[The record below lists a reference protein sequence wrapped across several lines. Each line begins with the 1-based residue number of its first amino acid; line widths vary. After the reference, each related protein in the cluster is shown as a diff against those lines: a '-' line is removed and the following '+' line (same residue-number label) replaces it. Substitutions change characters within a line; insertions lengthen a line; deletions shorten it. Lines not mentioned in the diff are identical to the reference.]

1 MAKEGSQSGFSLDD
15 FARFG
20 DVLVTAQDLDD
31 VLTEAGAGGTL
42 EFSASDTMANRS
54 AGSEAGAG
62 GTLESSASDTMAN
75 RSAGSEAG
83 AGGTLESSASD
94 TMANRSAGSEAGAG
108 GTLDDDSAKK
118 KLMYSCTRVDRRKP
132 DLPTDQI
139 LQVEENGTDLAKVN
153 KFRRGQ
159 VIIDRDWLM
168 CHEARKNNHRL
179 VMYHEAPGDDLDQP
193 TLELRLTDDS
203 TVPTLGV
210 FTCDGQSYAAGKKI
224 GRFVGSLLD
233 QGDLDI
239 VDQHPLYEVY
249 GMEAEVGGKRYH
261 VVPGSNYAFG
271 LMHFVNA
278 ADYDAGNVRTPN
290 VTAYVEHGEDG
301 KVSIIFKAKKAIGPK
316 TELLVNYGSEY
327 YGDRLTARDL
337 KFTENCLYYG
347 PDNKWDACDKVF
359 YDFVG
364 RNVDKRIREKA
375 HNLGHVPYSG
385 EKDNNWA
392 LLDLAPYDG
401 EAPMRSPFF
410 LEANADLNSVIESSP
425 KDPVNGSRTKTVEAI
440 IDNPSMNAILLC
452 KFAAFVALVNH
463 GQKKNYSPGLA
474 NVLYKVYMKA
484 LDKSSKRYPAQRCF
498 VHYKLGLVLFSMA
511 LGMLPKK
518 DERLAGGDPTMD
530 EAETLTIKLRE
541 MAKRHFAQALP
552 LANRSFQHKMV
563 EQITRCEKYVSS
575 KQLDDLRNPDAV
587 SKYNENGIT
596 FRKTVMNQDS
606 KRKTATPPLQQQGK
620 AKATKMLSS
629 LLQLDALRF

>member
-1 MAKEGSQSGFSLDD
+1 MAEKGSQSGFSLDD

-20 DVLVTAQDLDD
+20 DVVVTAKDLDD
-31 VLTEAGAGGTL
+31 VLTEAGAGK
-42 EFSASDTMANRS
+42 
-54 AGSEAGAG
+54 
-62 GTLESSASDTMAN
+62 
-75 RSAGSEAG
+75 
-83 AGGTLESSASD
+83 
-94 TMANRSAGSEAGAG
+94 
-108 GTLDDDSAKK
+108 TLDDDSAKK
-118 KLMYSCTRVDRRKP
+118 KLMYSCTRVNGVEP

-139 LQVEENGTDLAKVN
+139 LQVEENGTDSADVDT
-153 KFRRGQ
+153 FRRGH
-159 VIIDRDWLM
+159 VVIDRDWLM

-179 VMYHEAPGDDLDQP
+179 VMYNEGKEK
-193 TLELRLTDDS
+193 LELRLTDDS
-203 TVPTLGV
+203 TVQTLGV
-210 FTCDGQSYAAGKKI
+210 FTCDGQSYAAGEEI
-224 GRFVGSLLD
+224 GCFVGSLLEQKED
-233 QGDLDI
+233 DI
-239 VDQHPLYEVY
+239 VDRHPLYQEY

-278 ADYDAGNVRTPN
+278 ADYDAGDGQEPN
-290 VTAYVEHGEDG
+290 VTATVKHGADR
-301 KVSIIFKAKKAIGPK
+301 KVSIIFKTKVAIGPN

-327 YGDRLTARDL
+327 YGDRLTERDL
-337 KFTENCLYYG
+337 ELTKNCLYYG

-364 RNVDKRIREKA
+364 RDVDKRIREKA

-463 GQKKNYSPGLA
+463 GQRKNYSPGLA

-484 LDKSSKRYPAQRCF
+484 LDNSSKRYPAQRCF

-511 LGMLPKK
+511 LGLLQTE
-518 DERLAGGDPTMD
+518 DGSSAG
-530 EAETLTIKLRE
+530 EAAMVTNKLCQ
-541 MAKRHFAQALP
+541 MAQRHFAQALP

-563 EQITRCEKYVSS
+563 EQITRCENYVSS

-587 SKYNENGIT
+587 SRYNEKGIT

-606 KRKTATPPLQQQGK
+606 KRKTATPPLQQQRK